1 MSQQPQGPGWWQ
13 APDGRW
19 YPPQPP
25 AGQGYPG
32 QQPYPQQPY
41 PQQQPYG
48 APYPPQQQGPQQY
61 GSQQQY
67 GPPPGPPQQKS
78 GRGCLIAAIVVAAVV
93 LAGIGFAVWGF
104 SRFLGAADDVAGGI
118 GAADCPPAEE
128 VSGIVTSKVSLAAG
142 VSLGVLSSCSYLAD
156 DRTGG
161 IDVQITIAVAVAA
174 DEQIRS
180 FESDAATQGATV
192 TPIPVGER
200 GQAYGGQQRSAAIAV
215 DGERLIEVEV
225 FGAGGPIGSKQQAAV
240 ALLERMIGS

>member
-78 GRGCLIAAIVVAAVV
+78 GRGCLIAAIVVGVLLLVV
-93 LAGIGFAVWGF
+93 LAVGGYFVYRAV
-104 SRFLGAADDVAGGI
+104 SAVSDVAGGI
-118 GAADCPPAEE
+118 GTADCPPAEE
-128 VSGIVTSKVSLAAG
+128 VSGIVGSKVSLAAG
-142 VSLGVLSSCSYLAD
+142 VSLGVASGCSYLAD

-161 IDVQITIAVAVAA
+161 IDVQITVGLAIVA
-174 DEQIRS
+174 DEEMES